1 MPPAEI
7 AQGAMGGTQG
17 TMGRTRGWMGRRG
30 EVSGA
35 PAVFGGISVRG
46 VLRVLENKI
55 YIFAIHVFR
64 SLISPDHFYSSLI
77 AFLWEGNSLR
87 KELRSVIAIMD
98 ELEMSRR
105 CREELEMYEEA
116 EFDVETQQRL
126 DCEVDKLLKGYD
138 WTLSPLANK

>member
-1 MPPAEI
+1 MATSRYTQPQSTARVATSSLKLRSQTNVSATNILKRGCCFAKGQIYHNPPYHRRSLSYVCLEVLCRQQT

-55 YIFAIHVFR
+55 YIFEIQVFR
-64 SLISPDHFYSSLI
+64 SFLLAFYCI
-77 AFLWEGNSLR
+77 
-87 KELRSVIAIMD
+87 
-98 ELEMSRR
+98 
-105 CREELEMYEEA
+105 
-116 EFDVETQQRL
+116 
-126 DCEVDKLLKGYD
+126 
-138 WTLSPLANK
+138 PLGGK